1 MDQIRPEQRRQPHP
15 HRGPSAP
22 LLALVPALCVG
33 LVAGACS
40 GGSSPASSEG
50 RLDTPDGPLAWVR
63 VGDGPAHV
71 VVHGGPGLDHRYL
84 RPGMDALARNRSL
97 VYYDQRG
104 VGGSLPDTGTARPPV
119 TWQGAQ
125 DDLGAMADRFGDD
138 DGRVGLV
145 AHSWGALPALAWAI
159 ENPDRVRS
167 LVLIAPVE
175 PGTRYQ
181 EENRRRQRE
190 RTNPEI
196 RARLDSILAEAP
208 PGWRTDPEYRSRVW
222 RLAFKLVERNPEVVD
237 ELDLDLLA
245 TTARSGDAVAQALA
259 RTGAGGLTLWDRLH
273 ELYAPVL
280 VVHGA
285 EDVGSP
291 DMARELSDSLPR
303 GRTVILDDVGHFPFV
318 EAPERLTEAV
328 DEFLAGTEGG

>member
-1 MDQIRPEQRRQPHP
+1 M
-15 HRGPSAP
+15 A
-22 LLALVPALCVG
+22 LAAALCAG
-33 LVAGACS
+33 LAGTACN
-40 GGSSPASSEG
+40 GGSSPASTEG
-50 RLDTPDGPLAWVR
+50 RLETADGPLAWVR

-84 RPGMDALARNRSL
+84 RPGLDRLARGRSL

-104 VGGSLPDTGTARPPV
+104 VGGSVPDTGTARPPV
-119 TWQGAQ
+119 SWQGAL
-125 DDLGAMADRFGDD
+125 DDLGAMADHFGDD
-138 DGRVGLV
+138 DGRVGVV
-145 AHSWGALPALAWAI
+145 AHSWGTLPALAWAL

-196 RARLDSILAEAP
+196 RARLDSMLAEAP
-208 PGWRTDPEYRSRVW
+208 PGWRTDPEIRSRIW
-222 RLAFKLVERNPEVVD
+222 RTAFKLVERNPDVVD

-259 RTGAGGLTLWDRLH
+259 RTGAQGLSLWDRLP
-273 ELYAPVL
+273 ELSAPVL

-303 GRTVILDDVGHFPFV
+303 GETVILEDVGHFPFV
-318 EAPERLTEAV
+318 EAPDRLTDAV
-328 DEFLAGTEGG
+328 DTFLAEMEGG